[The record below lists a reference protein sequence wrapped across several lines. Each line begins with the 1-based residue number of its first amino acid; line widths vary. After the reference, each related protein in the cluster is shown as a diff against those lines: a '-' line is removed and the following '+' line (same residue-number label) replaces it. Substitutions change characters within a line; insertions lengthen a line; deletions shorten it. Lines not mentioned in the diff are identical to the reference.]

1 MRDDGAMVILSFGV
15 AREDE
20 RARERMPGRCAR
32 DRTIGLCPTSPRAA
46 IVDARPSERA
56 TNARVRWTDD
66 DDFALFIRS
75 RAQLPDEAELTWD
88 AGDAHPEPALDN
100 LPPHIVTKNTAA
112 MYLMGG
118 FAVLGGVY
126 ATAVAV
132 DKPSKVP
139 FAPKTFPYDGLAVE
153 LGRKTA

>member
-1 MRDDGAMVILSFGV
+1 MMLS
-15 AREDE
+15 
-20 RARERMPGRCAR
+20 
-32 DRTIGLCPTSPRAA
+32 
-46 IVDARPSERA
+46 
-56 TNARVRWTDD
+56 
-66 DDFALFIRS
+66 S

-88 AGDAHPEPALDN
+88 AGDAHRSRCWITCRD
-100 LPPHIVTKNTAA
+100 IVTKNTAA

-139 FAPKTFPYDGLAVE
+139 SRRRRFRTTDSRE
-153 LGRKTA
+153 LERRRRERACKL

>member
-1 MRDDGAMVILSFGV
+1 MGARST
-15 AREDE
+15 D
-20 RARERMPGRCAR
+20 RAVV
-32 DRTIGLCPTSPRAA
+32 CPTSPRGDWRA
-46 IVDARPSERA
+46 DAGVESAKASARERERL
-56 TNARVRWTDD
+56 TMM
-66 DDFALFIRS
+66 LPS

-139 FAPKTFPYDGLAVE
+139 FAPKTFPYNGLEAE
-153 LGRKTA
+153 LGKKTA

>member
-1 MRDDGAMVILSFGV
+1 MMLS
-15 AREDE
+15 
-20 RARERMPGRCAR
+20 
-32 DRTIGLCPTSPRAA
+32 
-46 IVDARPSERA
+46 
-56 TNARVRWTDD
+56 
-66 DDFALFIRS
+66 S

-139 FAPKTFPYDGLAVE
+139 FAPKTFPYNGLEAE
-153 LGRKTA
+153 LGKKTA